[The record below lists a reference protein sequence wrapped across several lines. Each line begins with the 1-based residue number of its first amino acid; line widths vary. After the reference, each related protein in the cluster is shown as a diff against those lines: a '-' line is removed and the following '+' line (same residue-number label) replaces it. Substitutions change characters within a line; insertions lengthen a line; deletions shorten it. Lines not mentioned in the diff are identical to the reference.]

1 MDDVHA
7 VLLSAF
13 ASLAQCYCQHLS
25 LCERLQHQGND
36 PLIPASMSASLVGKS
51 ALVGTTFVAYVIDV

>member
-13 ASLAQCYCQHLS
+13 ASLDKCYCQHLS
-25 LCERLQHQGND
+25 LCEQLQHQGND
-36 PLIPASMSASLVGKS
+36 PLTPVSMSASLVGKS
-51 ALVGTTFVAYVIDV
+51 PLVCTTFVAYVIDV